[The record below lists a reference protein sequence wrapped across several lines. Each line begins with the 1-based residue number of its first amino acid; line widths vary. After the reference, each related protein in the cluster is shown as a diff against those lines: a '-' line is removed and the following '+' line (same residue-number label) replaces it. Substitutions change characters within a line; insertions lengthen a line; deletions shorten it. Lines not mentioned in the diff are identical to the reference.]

1 MTRFIPDLR
10 SDPAPP
16 SLRRRCGRTPQVA
29 GLLILAQNLVG
40 TLFLAVPID
49 LLGTRWQIW
58 AVVGS
63 VAAGML
69 LMLGFLEDYRRLGVD
84 RAAAGAKAA
93 GAKAAGAM
101 AADARAGS
109 VTATGQIQ
117 GA

>member
-1 MTRFIPDLR
+1 VDAPRPLNGLECRASESADSDTRVR
-10 SDPAPP
+10 APRQ
-16 SLRRRCGRTPQVA
+16 S
-29 GLLILAQNLVG
+29 
-40 TLFLAVPID
+40 
-49 LLGTRWQIW
+49 
-58 AVVGS
+58 
-63 VAAGML
+63 
-69 LMLGFLEDYRRLGVD
+69 DYRRLGVD